1 MKNFRVILLCLFVA
15 FFSSSCSSLNQ
26 TDFYNNLSR
35 SSVYL
40 KSSSSYIT
48 SVVLAQEKSEETRAK
63 IARVI
68 YDISF
73 TIENLTVEDDITP
86 ESFAAII
93 SRYVPEGS
101 SLNDFAVNIILLYAD
116 FYSQTNQLEAN
127 TKARILL
134 TALNKI
140 SAGCKIASN
149 KYLIE

>member
-1 MKNFRVILLCLFVA
+1 MKNFKAILLCLFIA

-26 TDFYNNLSR
+26 TAFYNNLSR
-35 SSVYL
+35 SSIYL

-73 TIENLTVEDDITP
+73 IIENLTVEDDITP

-93 SRYVPEGS
+93 SRYVPESS

-116 FYSQTNQLEAN
+116 FYSQTNQLEGN
-127 TKARILL
+127 TRTRILL

-140 SAGCKIASN
+140 SAGCKIASS

>member
-26 TDFYNNLSR
+26 TDFYNNISR

-86 ESFAAII
+86 ESFAEII
-93 SRYVPEGS
+93 SRYVPKGS
-101 SLNDFAVNIILLYAD
+101 SLNDFAANIILLYAD
-116 FYSQTNQLEAN
+116 FYNQTNQSEAN
-127 TKARILL
+127 TKAKILL
-134 TALNKI
+134 TALNRI

>member
-1 MKNFRVILLCLFVA
+1 MKNFRVILLSLFIA

-48 SVVLAQEKSEETRAK
+48 SVVLTQEKSEETRAK

-101 SLNDFAVNIILLYAD
+101 SFNDFAVNIIILYAD
-116 FYSQTNQLEAN
+116 FYSQANQLEAN

-134 TALNKI
+134 TALNRI